1 MSRLILNRTN
11 IYILQGG
18 DSLMYFHISN
28 SLLSGEISP
37 DKLLLFN
44 NQQVIRIIF
53 FRLEIAVLQNGKN
66 DQFCKL

>member
-11 IYILQGG
+11 IYILQGR

-53 FRLEIAVLQNGKN
+53 FRLEIVVLQNGKN